1 LRFYA
6 DLHVHSKYSRA
17 TSRDCDLE
25 HLALYAKR
33 KGISVVGTGDFT
45 HPAWWQEIQDNLV
58 PAEPGL
64 WQLKPELERAVD
76 ARLPPACRREVR
88 FLLEVEISTIYKK
101 GDATRKVH
109 HLIYAGEMATAAR
122 FRDKLGTLGN
132 IKSDG
137 RPILGL
143 DSRHLLEVTLE
154 SGSDAYLIPAHI
166 WTPWFSM
173 LGSKSGF
180 DTVEECYGD
189 LAGHIFAL
197 ETGLS
202 SDPPMNWRVSR
213 LDGYTL
219 VSNSDAHSP
228 PMLGR
233 EACVFVGELDY
244 YAMRRSLE
252 TGEGWGGTVEFFPE
266 EGKYHLD
273 GHRACEVCCEPD
285 ETRRLGGICPV
296 CKKPLT
302 VGVLHRVET
311 LADRPTGDKPERIA
325 PFRSLVQLPQL
336 VAEIHGVGVKSKA
349 VEDTLQQLAARVGPE
364 LELIDQ
370 APLEEVRRLTHPL
383 LAEALDR
390 LRRGKVRCEGGYDG
404 EYGVIRVFE
413 PGEVLPQLSMVS
425 LLGLEMPEPAP
436 KRKSLPAELPLFAPA
451 APAEKPAKRA
461 AFPDRRPLLE
471 RLDPFQRAAAEA
483 LSGPLLIV
491 AGPGAGKTRTLTH
504 RLAHLI
510 EKGADARRCL
520 AITFTR
526 RAAAELG
533 ERLEALLGERARGIA
548 VRTFHGLGFDILR
561 AEHQLLELPA
571 AFRIADAALAAEILG
586 GRFALSKSEARRT
599 FEALGAARRRRL
611 FGGRVDGEL
620 PRISIETYR
629 SLLADAG
636 YVDLE
641 DLLMLPV
648 ELLDDEPERAAVW
661 QQRFDHLAVD
671 EYQDVDPV
679 QYRLLRQL
687 VPASGNICAIGDPDQ
702 SIYRFRGAEVSFF
715 LRFGEDFPGARTV
728 TLENNYR
735 SQPAIVEAARLAVA
749 PGTLLPGRR
758 LEPASGKPAAQLV
771 LLEGEDEKDE
781 ASLVVRAI
789 EQLLGG
795 LSHFSLDSGRIGG
808 DRPLQQVSF
817 DDIAILYRTGGQAA
831 HFEEALGR
839 LGIPYQRRSHER
851 LIERDE
857 VRWLLHHLTLLRDQ
871 GARPP
876 GGGEPTVAEWLRFA
890 LASAP
895 HSGTSQGGAP
905 SGAKLEAALELLGPL
920 AQKRGAELDAFLGDL
935 ATGAEVDTWDPRA
948 ERVSLLTLHASKG
961 LEFPVVFLAGCDDGL
976 LPFRYFSE
984 ETDLGEERRLFF
996 VGITRAQDQLYFSR
1010 ARRRSFRGETRS
1022 TQPSPYL
1029 QDIPPR
1035 LFEKQAPPPRP
1046 PKKVEPKVEQLG
1058 LF

>member
-1 LRFYA
+1 MRFYA

-17 TSRDCDLE
+17 TSHDCDLE

-33 KGISVVGTGDFT
+33 KGLSVVGTGDFT
-45 HPAWWQEIQDNLV
+45 HPAWWQEIAEKLV

-64 WQLKPELERAVD
+64 YRLRPELEREVD

-101 GDATRKVH
+101 GDKTRKVH
-109 HLIYAGEMATAAR
+109 HLIYAGEMATAGR
-122 FRDKLGTLGN
+122 FRDKLGSLGN
-132 IKSDG
+132 IRSDG

-154 SGSDAYLIPAHI
+154 SGPDAYLVPAHI

-180 DTVEECYGD
+180 DAVEECYGD

-233 EACVFVGELDY
+233 EACVFVGDLDY
-244 YAMRRSLE
+244 YAMRRALE

-273 GHRACEVCCEPD
+273 GHRACAIALEPE
-285 ETRRLGGICPV
+285 ETRRLGGLCPV
-296 CKKPLT
+296 CGKALT
-302 VGVLHRVET
+302 VGVLHRVED
-311 LADRPTGDKPERIA
+311 LADRPAGGRPERVA
-325 PFRSLVQLPQL
+325 PFRSLVQLPQV

-390 LRRGKVRCEGGYDG
+390 LRRGKVHCDGGYDG
-404 EYGVIRVFE
+404 EYGVIRIFE
-413 PGEVLPQLSMVS
+413 PGEVLPQLSLVS
-425 LLGLEMPEPAP
+425 LFGLDLPDLGAARKKPAP
-436 KRKSLPAELPLFAPA
+436 ASPPLFAPPALAA
-451 APAEKPAKRA
+451 APLPR
-461 AFPDRRPLLE
+461 PSLDHLPLLE
-471 RLDPFQRAAAEA
+471 RLDPAQRAAAEIT
-483 LSGPLLIV
+483 SGPLLIV
-491 AGPGAGKTRTLTH
+491 AGPGTGKTRTLTH
-504 RLAHLI
+504 RLAHLV
-510 EKGADARRCL
+510 GLGVDPRRCL

-526 RAAAELG
+526 RAAAELA
-533 ERLEALLGERARGIA
+533 ERLDQLLGADGRAIA

-561 AEHQLLELPA
+561 EERELLELPPG
-571 AFRIADAALAAEILG
+571 FRIADAGLAAEILG
-586 GRFALSKSEARRT
+586 GRFGLSRAEARRT
-599 FEALGAARRRRL
+599 LEALGNTRRRRL
-611 FGGRVDGEL
+611 FGGRIEGEV
-620 PRISIETYR
+620 PRLSIETYR

-641 DLLMLPV
+641 DLLVLPV
-648 ELLDDEPERAAVW
+648 ELLDDEPERAAAW
-661 QQRFDHLAVD
+661 QERYEHLAVD

-679 QYRLLRQL
+679 QYRLLRQIA
-687 VPASGNICAIGDPDQ
+687 PASGNLCAIGDPDQ
-702 SIYRFRGAEVSFF
+702 SIYKFRGADLAFF
-715 LRFGEDFPGARTV
+715 LRFREDFPAARTV
-728 TLENNYR
+728 ELDRNYR
-735 SQPAIVEAARLAVA
+735 SQPAIVEAAKAVVA

-758 LEPASGKPAAQLV
+758 LEPAAGKAASPLV
-771 LLEGEDEKDE
+771 LLEGEDERGE
-781 ASLVVRAI
+781 AALVVRAI

-795 LSHFSLDSGRIGG
+795 LSHFALDSGRISGRGG
-808 DRPLQQVSF
+808 PLQQFSF
-817 DDIAILYRTGGQAA
+817 DDIAILYRTSAQASY
-831 HFEEALGR
+831 FEEALEK

-871 GARPP
+871 GQEAPD
-876 GGGEPTVAEWLRFA
+876 VAGWLR
-890 LASAP
+890 LAATLAP
-895 HSGTSQGGAP
+895 QAAAASGGSGAP
-905 SGAKLEAALELLGPL
+905 SGAKLEEALQLLAPL
-920 AQKRGAELDAFLGDL
+920 AARRGADLDAFLGDL

-961 LEFPVVFLAGCDDGL
+961 LEFPVVFLAGCDDDL
-976 LPFRYFSE
+976 LPFRFAGAE
-984 ETDLGEERRLFF
+984 AQDLDEERRLFF
-996 VGITRAQDQLYFSR
+996 VGMTRAQDQLFLSR
-1010 ARRRSFRGETRS
+1010 ALRRSFRGETRK
-1022 TQPSPYL
+1022 TAPSPFL
-1029 QDIPPR
+1029 ADIPQK
-1035 LFEKQAPPPRP
+1035 LFERPAPPPRP
-1046 PKKVEPKVEQLG
+1046 ARRPDPKVEQLG